1 MENNQEEP
9 NSEKNL
15 AGSTEE
21 VGGLTHYT
29 EPRESKT
36 QGAKYIKKCGN
47 CANGTIELGRCSSCD
62 APELPEK
69 RYSTA
74 KAGAKAG

>member
-1 MENNQEEP
+1 MP
-9 NSEKNL
+9 NGEKRL
-15 AGSTEE
+15 TGSTHKVEE
-21 VGGLTHYT
+21 LVQYAD
-29 EPRESKT
+29 PKESKT
-36 QGAKYIKKCGN
+36 QGAKCIKKCTS

-74 KAGAKAG
+74 NAGAKAG